1 VRGQFTSAGILEVA
15 ALTAILS
22 ISGIHE
28 ALHQTCLTSITNG
41 DFWWH
46 LRVGLGILKT
56 HAVPHTGLYSQ
67 ASTLPWMAP
76 SWLYDLAVAA
86 GYRMMGLRIVL
97 VAAILFKFAL
107 ALAVFLLAGGLR
119 GRFWSAT
126 ILSSVAQ
133 YILGN
138 LQPLPLCCSVL
149 ALCIELILLMRC
161 RRSGSVK
168 PLYWLP
174 CLFVVWANLDLQ
186 FVYGI
191 IALLLF
197 AGTCIVE
204 TRGGHDGT
212 LWAGQITAAPLKQ
225 IGVITGA
232 SFGATLITPY
242 GWMPY
247 ATFFSQATSAAN
259 RYFPEYQSLRFRTSQ
274 DYVLLLL
281 IMASFLALGIRRSRD
296 PFQIGFLIF
305 ATVLSFRAQED
316 VWLATLVAVAVVS
329 NAVPET
335 DSSQMP
341 SSTWQCATAAVM
353 GLVVLLVA
361 MMSYGPR
368 SDQGVLA
375 RIRAGFPVAAAD
387 YIREQHLPQ
396 PLFNSY
402 PWGGFLTWY
411 LPEYPV
417 ATDGRSDLY
426 GADFNIQ
433 YAKMMNADAH
443 YSTFAPLNQ
452 ARTLLLEKDSLM
464 GKALPTV
471 TGFRVAYA
479 DDVAVV
485 LLRQEQ
491 QQ

>member
-204 TRGGHDGT
+204 TRGGHYGT
-212 LWAGQITAAPLKQ
+212 LWAGQITVAPLKQ